1 MTIERSDVGFMQI
14 LIEAKGLK
22 KTYILRKGIWG
33 IHDRIRAIDG
43 VDLYIKKGETLG
55 LVGESGCGK
64 STLAKLLLRLE
75 EPDEGIIIYDGINL
89 TSLSDPELKF
99 IRKRTQII
107 FQDPFDS
114 LNPRK
119 KILKILE
126 EPLKIHNLYNDKKLR
141 KEKIEEVLEKVGLS
155 PEVLDKYPHEFS
167 GGQRQRIAIARAIIL
182 DPEFIIADEPLSA
195 LDVSVQAQI
204 LKLFIELKE
213 KMQLTYLFISHDIG
227 IIEYIANRI
236 AVMYLGKIV
245 EFGPKR
251 EILTSPLHPY
261 TKGLLA
267 SVLKLGSKSL
277 SIPFLNEE
285 PMNFKGISEG
295 CAFYHRCP
303 ERIERCKNEVP
314 FLKETEKGRFVACL
328 RVFT

>member
-1 MTIERSDVGFMQI
+1 MQI

-75 EPDEGIIIYDGINL
+75 EPDEGIIIFDGINL

-277 SIPFLNEE
+277 SIPFLDEE

-295 CAFYHRCP
+295 CAFYRRCP